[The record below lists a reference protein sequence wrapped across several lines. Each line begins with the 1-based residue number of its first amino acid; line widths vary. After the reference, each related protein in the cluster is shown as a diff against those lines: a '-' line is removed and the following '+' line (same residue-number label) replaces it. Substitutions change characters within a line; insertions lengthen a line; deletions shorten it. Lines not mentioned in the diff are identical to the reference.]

1 MGTIVGNVESDPRGF
16 YRFIKSRRTDAVGIT
31 SLKSDGKMLLSDLD
45 KAQCLS
51 DYFGSVFT
59 VEKPVPVS
67 LGASS
72 HPDMSDI
79 LVTNPGVL
87 KLLSSLDTKKSVG
100 TDSISPQVLKE
111 ARHQIAPILTF
122 IYNQS
127 LSSGVVP
134 EDWRTANIFA
144 LHKKGPKD
152 LAENYRPISLT
163 SICSKILEHIVYSSI
178 SRFLENNSIL
188 TPRQHGFRTGHSCES
203 QLLHAINDWAEA
215 LDHGYRHN
223 LSVIGKGYTDSEK
236 YTSAHNL
243 FLQVHLNME
252 SSPAAPGYT

>member
-1 MGTIVGNVESDPRGF
+1 VYWSCCHHLTLKNQLD
-16 YRFIKSRRTDAVGIT
+16 RT
-31 SLKSDGKMLLSDLD
+31 
-45 KAQCLS
+45 
-51 DYFGSVFT
+51 
-59 VEKPVPVS
+59 VS
-67 LGASS
+67 L
-72 HPDMSDI
+72 
-79 LVTNPGVL
+79 L
-87 KLLSSLDTKKSVG
+87 KYWR
-100 TDSISPQVLKE
+100 IKE
-111 ARHQIAPILTF
+111 VRHQIAPILTF

-127 LSSGVVP
+127 LSSGVLP

-252 SSPAAPGYT
+252 SSPAAPGYTWAAHLWRPKSPATTKLMLFC